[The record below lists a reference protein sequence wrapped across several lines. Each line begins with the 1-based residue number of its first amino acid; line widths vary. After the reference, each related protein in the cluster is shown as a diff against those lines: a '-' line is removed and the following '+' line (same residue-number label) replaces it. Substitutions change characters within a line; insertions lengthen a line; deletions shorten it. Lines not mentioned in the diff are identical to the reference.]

1 MGPNNQLMP
10 FSMNKMEWQSM
21 DGASRAEKINRLH
34 LVAEGCHRISVQAAL
49 AAGLELIKAKEECPH
64 GAWILWLKQNCRFHR
79 KSADRYMAIAN
90 VVLRLAEHQEYLTG
104 DTIPVDAIECAAE
117 ELDGKTISQLY
128 KSMGV
133 VKSTKDW
140 GGSREGAG
148 RKAKDFSDVVAAV
161 TGDPSLAAVEV
172 NKPVSDLIAFA
183 STGAGFNVLDTLVL
197 MRLGRELKQL
207 ASRIDE
213 ILAERGAK

>member
-1 MGPNNQLMP
+1 MENENQLMP
-10 FSMNKMEWQSM
+10 YSFNRIEWQSM
-21 DGASRAEKINRLH
+21 QGATRAEKINRLH
-34 LVAEGCHRISVQAAL
+34 QVAEGCHRVSVQAAL

-64 GAWILWLKQNCRFHR
+64 GTWLLWLKQNCRFKR
-79 KSADRYMAIAN
+79 QTADRYMAIAN
-90 VVLRLAEHQEYLTG
+90 TVLRVTEHQEYLEG
-104 DTIPVDAIECAAE
+104 DVIPADVIEDAAG

-128 KSMGV
+128 KGMGL

-148 RKAKDFSDVVAAV
+148 RKSKDFSDVVRAV
-161 TGDPSLAAVEV
+161 TENPDIAAVEV
-172 NKPVSDLIAFA
+172 NKSIGDLIAFA
-183 STGAGFNVLDTLVL
+183 SKGLGFSVLDSLVL

-207 ASRIDE
+207 ASRVDE

>member
-1 MGPNNQLMP
+1 MENNNQLMP
-10 FSMNKMEWQSM
+10 YSLSKMEWQSM

-34 LVAEGCHRISVQAAL
+34 QVAEGCHKISVQAAL

-64 GAWILWLKQNCRFHR
+64 GTWLLWIKQNCRFHR
-79 KSADRYMAIAN
+79 KTADRYMAIAN
-90 VVLRLAEHQEYLTG
+90 TVLRVTEHQEYIEA
-104 DTIPVDAIECAAE
+104 DIIPAEAIECAAD

-128 KSMGV
+128 KGMGL
-133 VKSTKDW
+133 VKATKDW
-140 GGSREGAG
+140 GGVRAGAG

-161 TGDPSLAAVEV
+161 TQDPNIAAIEV
-172 NKPVSDLIAFA
+172 NKPISDLIAFA
-183 STGAGFNVLDTLVL
+183 SQGAGFNVLDTLVL

-213 ILAERGAK
+213 ILAERGA